1 MDVKEIEKKLKRM
14 KKFQIEEIYR
24 KTLYRYSKGSKKEM
38 ISKLL
43 RPLRMKYKMKKSDTL
58 RRVNKLP
65 EDIEKEIAKFFPNL
79 SSEQAV
85 QRFGMLPEDLQ
96 RKILGDYSGLRHT
109 SAARIQQF
117 IRDRVLGAER
127 VLGLNEGINQNRDS
141 DLYANGWNR
150 DHPQGPW
157 WREFECDN
165 CDNFQ
170 WILSYDEDSNQPAYD
185 EDWYPVGY
193 MFVCPECNANPD
205 VVQHCEGC
213 GEGFVEHDIDD
224 FMYRDEH
231 TEDLYCRDCFR
242 HRYFNDFDNEEDLD
256 RFIETRRYGDL

>member
-1 MDVKEIEKKLKRM
+1 MEKKLRNMTKSQLEKVCHKMRC
-14 KKFQIEEIYR
+14 
-24 KTLYRYSKGSKKEM
+24 SKGTKKEM
-38 ISKLL
+38 ISELL
-43 RPLRMKYKMKKSDTL
+43 RPLTNKYKMETTFKN
-58 RRVNKLP
+58 VNKLP
-65 EDIEKEIAKFFPNL
+65 EEIQREIAKFFPNL

-85 QRFGMLPEDLQ
+85 QRFGMLPEELQ
-96 RKILGDYSGLRHT
+96 RKILSDYTGLRHT
-109 SAARIQQF
+109 AANRIQQF
-117 IRDRVLGAER
+117 VRDRVLEPHEPEQALE
-127 VLGLNEGINQNRDS
+127 LNELLDDRDS
-141 DLYANGWNR
+141 DLYANRWNR
-150 DHPQGPW
+150 NHPQGPW

-165 CDNFQ
+165 CGNFQ
-170 WILSYDEDSNQPAYD
+170 WILTYDEDSNQPAYD
-185 EDWYPVGY
+185 EDWYPVGD

-256 RFIETRRYGDL
+256 RFIETRRYGFII